1 MSSFLALLEGIL
13 LVPQAHALTLK
24 DYVDLTVLN
33 NSISLGGGSG
43 FGAIFIGI
51 AMLLRPFIIVSALIA
66 ITVMGVRMVIGQ
78 EDDAVD
84 KAKTVIIACVSGIIV
99 AAISPSLVTAFVTM
113 QAGGVNPGGTQV
125 VGNEIMGIINWGL
138 GLAGVFAV
146 FWIIVSALK
155 AVSSPTSEDGISN
168 VRQTVLNAIAGI
180 VILATRI
187 VITEAV
193 GGGGSPNPNGIIAI
207 GTAVVSALLG
217 LVGLAA
223 VAVVIYAGILMLVN
237 FGNEERISQAKGLLT
252 RAATGLVLIALSFA
266 IVRFVVGVI

>member
-1 MSSFLALLEGIL
+1 MSTLLTLIEGL
-13 LVPQAHALTLK
+13 LFVPQAHALTLK

-33 NSISLGGGSG
+33 GSISIGGGTG
-43 FGAIFIGI
+43 FAAIFVGI
-51 AMLLRPFIIVSALIA
+51 ALLLRPFIIVGALIA

-84 KAKTVIIACVSGIIV
+84 KAKTVIIACVTGIII
-99 AAISPSLVTAFVTM
+99 AAIAPSLVTAFVTM

-125 VGNEIMGIINWGL
+125 VGNEIMGIIDWAL
-138 GLAGVFAV
+138 GLAGIFAV

-168 VRQTVLNAIAGI
+168 VRQTVLNSIAGI
-180 VILATRI
+180 VVLTARVTITVAT
-187 VITEAV
+187 
-193 GGGGSPNPNGIIAI
+193 GGSGAPSPNGIIAI
-207 GTAVVSALLG
+207 GTSIVGALLG

-266 IVRFVVGVI
+266 IIRFVVGVI